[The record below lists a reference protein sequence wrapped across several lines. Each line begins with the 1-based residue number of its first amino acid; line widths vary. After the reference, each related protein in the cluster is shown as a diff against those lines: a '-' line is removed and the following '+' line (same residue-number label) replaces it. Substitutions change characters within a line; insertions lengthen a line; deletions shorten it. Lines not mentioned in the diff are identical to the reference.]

1 MTARFEALKQ
11 FLTTDIWR
19 IGPDDVS
26 ALRYFFYN
34 VIKILYL
41 SIKFFTTK
49 RIMDYASALTYSSL
63 LAVVPI
69 CAVVFAIARGFGYS
83 KYIEVWFR
91 GALESQPQA
100 AETIIGFVN
109 SYLVHTKS
117 GVFLGIG
124 LLFMLW
130 TIIMLT
136 RKTEL
141 TFNDIWNVKS
151 ERTIV
156 RTFVDY
162 IAMFFIIPIMIVLTS
177 GLSIYIATIADKA
190 HAYTFLGTAMEGVI
204 ALMPYVIMSIVFIL
218 FYVFMP
224 NTNVKLRATIVPGI
238 LSGFAMQLLQ
248 YVYINSQIF
257 LSSYNAIYG
266 SFAALPLFMLWLQL
280 SWTICLFGAELCYTN
295 QNLEK
300 FDLFTDIKKLSY
312 RYKLFLC
319 LILLN
324 KVCKRFALGLKPY
337 TAKELKMETNV
348 PIRVVQDLLDDLVEA
363 DLMSKSIMI
372 DGEQDPVYQPTTSPE
387 HISVGMTIDRLE
399 ALGQWNVDMNIRE
412 EVEDSDAWQTI
423 YAIHRNYLNS
433 LRKVAV
439 MEL

>member
-224 NTNVKLRATIVPGI
+224 NTNVKLRVTIVPGI

-257 LSSYNAIYG
+257 LSSYNA
-266 SFAALPLFMLWLQL
+266 
-280 SWTICLFGAELCYTN
+280 TN

-324 KVCKRFALGLKPY
+324 KVCKRFALGVKPY
-337 TAKELKMETNV
+337 TAKELKIETNV

-372 DGEQDPVYQPTTSPE
+372 DGEQDPVYQPTMSPE

-412 EVEDSDAWQTI
+412 EVEDSDAWQTV

-439 MEL
+439 IEL